1 MKALF
6 NGAPVLNL
14 DGSSDPTVLT
24 MSDLF
29 IQRAGGI
36 LSTAQALFVERDL
49 NGDGIPDSPDSDP
62 VVCVGLICFPAGF
75 QNTPVRTFWTQRSLD

>member
-1 MKALF
+1 MSIF

-75 QNTPVRTFWTQRSLD
+75 QNTPVRTFWTQRNLD